1 LTFPIRK
8 QSDIDSEGQITF
20 LGYGT
25 FVLYRIFTK
34 DQRICQIADAKS
46 MAALQT
52 FEQSILINA
61 SATVVERCITDR
73 ALMHRW
79 LNPAL
84 RCEPVGDWST
94 DLGGQSRFVI
104 QVPLLNP
111 ALESVVVEREPGLIV
126 WEFNGF
132 FRGRDR
138 WECNPE
144 AQGTRLVNRFDF
156 EIPNPIV
163 RFGFNNFAARWT
175 QADMQAQLRRLKH
188 VAEREQ

>member
-1 LTFPIRK
+1 
-8 QSDIDSEGQITF
+8 
-20 LGYGT
+20 
-25 FVLYRIFTK
+25 
-34 DQRICQIADAKS
+34 